1 MLQQKVMKISEKLI
15 EKYNIPVPRYTSYP
29 PANYFHSEFG
39 EKEYVEA
46 IDASNSGWPQNI
58 SIYVHVPFCTKMCH
72 FCGCNTQFTR
82 DTDRMCT
89 YMEAVKKEILMVKKM
104 LDPSRKVSQVHWG
117 GGTPNSL
124 PVETIRDI
132 MDTIHENFEFIDKPE
147 IAIECHPAML
157 DEKYTE
163 QLVQAGFNRF
173 SLGIQDFKQ
182 DVLDNVNRDAP
193 KVPVKEIVGWIRS
206 HENTGVNLDFIYGL
220 PFQDIKSFSETIE
233 KAVDISPDRLVTFSY
248 AHVPWIKK
256 AQKILEKRGLPE
268 ADEKLK
274 MFLAGYKILTENGYT
289 AIGLDHFAKANDELS
304 VALKNRKLHRNF
316 QGYCTRETTGQVYAF
331 GATGISQ
338 LEGVYAQ
345 NGKVPDAYL
354 ERINK
359 GQFNIEK
366 GYKLNTGE
374 KIVRH
379 VITEIMCNEFVSFEE
394 TARFFNISVSDVK
407 QALHFEEKQMESF
420 VVDGLLQ
427 MEQGSVFKVTDAG
440 RFFIRNIASK
450 FDPNLTNENKR
461 FSKAL

>member
-1 MLQQKVMKISEKLI
+1 
-15 EKYNIPVPRYTSYP
+15 
-29 PANYFHSEFG
+29 
-39 EKEYVEA
+39 
-46 IDASNSGWPQNI
+46 
-58 SIYVHVPFCTKMCH
+58 
-72 FCGCNTQFTR
+72 
-82 DTDRMCT
+82 
-89 YMEAVKKEILMVKKM
+89 MVKKM

-394 TARFFNISVSDVK
+394 TARFFTISVPEVK
-407 QALHFEEKQMESF
+407 RALHFEEKQMESF

>member
-1 MLQQKVMKISEKLI
+1 
-15 EKYNIPVPRYTSYP
+15 
-29 PANYFHSEFG
+29 
-39 EKEYVEA
+39 
-46 IDASNSGWPQNI
+46 
-58 SIYVHVPFCTKMCH
+58 
-72 FCGCNTQFTR
+72 
-82 DTDRMCT
+82 
-89 YMEAVKKEILMVKKM
+89 
-104 LDPSRKVSQVHWG
+104 
-117 GGTPNSL
+117 
-124 PVETIRDI
+124 

-173 SLGIQDFKQ
+173 SLGVQDFKQ

-331 GATGISQ
+331 GSTGISQ
-338 LEGVYAQ
+338 LESIYAQ
-345 NGKVPDAYL
+345 NGKDTNRYIENVG
-354 ERINK
+354 K
-359 GQFNIEK
+359 GRFYIEK
-366 GYKLNTGE
+366 GYQLNQQE
-374 KIVRH
+374 KIIRY
-379 VITEIMCNEFVSFEE
+379 VITEIMCNEYVSFEE
-394 TARFFNISVSDVK
+394 TARFFTISVSDVK

-427 MEQGSVFKVTDAG
+427 KEQGTVFKVTDAG

-450 FDPNLTNENKR
+450 FDPNLKNEKKR